1 MNPLAG
7 HRGLLLQ
14 ELRQKGLRRRLPLEL
29 VVGEVVLLGVPQG
42 HHPLVFVE
50 VRLALA
56 TRPVALE
63 ADDAKQLLRRLVRDL
78 QPTHLERPEQPPA
91 RPELFEHLPVAL
103 PDSYSGALLQIDAEE
118 MDSLLPHYLRTAAD
132 RAARRRSSP

>member
-14 ELRQKGLRRRLPLEL
+14 ELRQKGLRRRLPLFL

-56 TRPVALE
+56 TGPVALE

-78 QPTHLERPEQPPA
+78 QPTRLEGSGDLKIWKKGEKGEVA
-91 RPELFEHLPVAL
+91 RSAGSNAV
-103 PDSYSGALLQIDAEE
+103 
-118 MDSLLPHYLRTAAD
+118 
-132 RAARRRSSP
+132 

>member
-1 MNPLAG
+1 MKALAG

-56 TRPVALE
+56 SGPVALE
-63 ADDAKQLLRRLVRDL
+63 ADDAGWVGIRMSGYV
-78 QPTHLERPEQPPA
+78 
-91 RPELFEHLPVAL
+91 PVMVK
-103 PDSYSGALLQIDAEE
+103 I
-118 MDSLLPHYLRTAAD
+118 
-132 RAARRRSSP
+132 